1 MSAETLR
8 AIRRR
13 TYAARD
19 RVDKKAHA
27 CAHRGA
33 DLYGN
38 CAGLTKQER
47 NPFIAILARDVDSS
61 ADITHGSNGAYSPCV
76 PRAHRCLQT
85 MDRGRLTP
93 TSLQR
98 GRRQRTEIVMPRRA
112 KPSWQCQMRTR
123 EPRRPRRSREET
135 RPPAWPNQV
144 LLQ

>member
-19 RVDKKAHA
+19 RDDKKAHA
-27 CAHRGA
+27 CAHRRLTLLLSAVWAKRSRVHDNDRSRRASYAESRCSSKMTGA

-38 CAGLTKQER
+38 RAGLTKQER
-47 NPFIAILARDVDSS
+47 NPFIAVLERDVDSS

-98 GRRQRTEIVMPRRA
+98 GRRPR
-112 KPSWQCQMRTR
+112 M
-123 EPRRPRRSREET
+123 
-135 RPPAWPNQV
+135 
-144 LLQ
+144 